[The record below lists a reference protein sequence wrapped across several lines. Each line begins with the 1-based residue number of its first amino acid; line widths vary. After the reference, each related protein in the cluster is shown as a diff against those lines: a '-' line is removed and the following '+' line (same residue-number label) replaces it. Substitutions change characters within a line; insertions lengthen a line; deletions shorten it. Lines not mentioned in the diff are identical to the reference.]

1 MRFVVAVVEFSFA
14 LASLTM
20 LPFECEAQNCSDSP
34 TLVTKRR
41 GTPAEIENVQMSNQD
56 DLLGGQSKGNNI
68 IDNVK
73 YCSNQFVPLAPLS
86 AAFVV
91 RTGSQSVLD
100 LRSAKAKL
108 RVWQNTVLHVD
119 SQLRLIT
126 LDCGEINLTVVKGG
140 KPYQIKTQKHRWL
153 ASSGTVGV
161 KQDDYTDQLLL
172 LDATNLERRVRL
184 LEGP

>member
-1 MRFVVAVVEFSFA
+1 
-14 LASLTM
+14 M
-20 LPFECEAQNCSDSP
+20 LPFECEAQNCADSP

-41 GTPAEIENVQMSNQD
+41 GICVEIEKVQMSNQD
-56 DLLGGQSKGNNI
+56 DLRSGQSKGNNI

-73 YCSNQFVPLAPLS
+73 YCSNQFVPVAPLS
-86 AAFVV
+86 AAFEV
-91 RTGSQSVLD
+91 RTGSQSVLE

-126 LDCGEINLTVVKGG
+126 LDCGEIILMVVKGG
-140 KPYQIKTQKHRWL
+140 KSYQIKTQKHRWL
-153 ASSGTVGV
+153 ASPGTVLV
-161 KQDDYTDQLLL
+161 RQYANTDQLLL
-172 LDATNLERRVRL
+172 LDATNMERRVRL